1 MRKTLYIW
9 MFITIIA
16 FSYSCQNAE
25 EFLDKKPLGEYSEV
39 DVWSDLA
46 LIETFVNDIYE
57 WTLGWPFAIERLSD
71 YSDESHFTPD
81 WGATN
86 FNKSLMTQDDLQ
98 GWSVSWATPH
108 TIHFLY
114 SPMYQTIRKTNIFF
128 DKIDQ
133 AIVADETAE
142 EWKQNLIGQTYFMRG
157 TCYHYLTSMYGGVP
171 IITKAYTLSDD
182 FEVPRNTYEECID
195 FIVGQLDSAIMYLP
209 EEQADLGRVT
219 KGAAMAMKARV
230 LLFAASDLHH
240 DMDSYAPG
248 YSNPELLGY
257 TGGSQQARWQAAKDA
272 AQDLIDLGMYDLYKK
287 NPLPGDSIAQ
297 NFVDYFITEGETV
310 EDILLQCYSTKTD
323 EGWDH
328 YNPALYCGPNGYHN
342 WGNNCPLGD
351 LVDDYEMR
359 DGTSFDWNNPAH
371 KADPYA
377 NRDQRLYATVLYE
390 GVQWRVRPNDG
401 LAIDPYSR
409 LQVGGVYNTDG
420 VTMLKAGLD
429 TRKGPI
435 EDWNGGYTGYYVRK
449 FINPALDPQYIKQ
462 EVPFRHIRYAEVLL
476 NYAEACIEL
485 GEEGE
490 ARDAINLIRKRAGQ
504 PDITESGDAL
514 RERYRKERRIELA
527 YEDHRFWD
535 VRRWVIGEAAYHQ
548 THAVSVKYLV
558 DASSVDNY
566 RQPDGSTWGDPV
578 YERIENPAGDQR
590 AWDDKCYFFP
600 FMRDEMGRNPLL
612 IQNPG
617 Y

>member
-1 MRKTLYIW
+1 
-9 MFITIIA
+9 
-16 FSYSCQNAE
+16 
-25 EFLDKKPLGEYSEV
+25 
-39 DVWSDLA
+39 
-46 LIETFVNDIYE
+46 
-57 WTLGWPFAIERLSD
+57 
-71 YSDESHFTPD
+71 
-81 WGATN
+81 
-86 FNKSLMTQDDLQ
+86 
-98 GWSVSWATPH
+98 
-108 TIHFLY
+108 
-114 SPMYQTIRKTNIFF
+114 
-128 DKIDQ
+128 
-133 AIVADETAE
+133 
-142 EWKQNLIGQTYFMRG
+142 
-157 TCYHYLTSMYGGVP
+157 
-171 IITKAYTLSDD
+171 
-182 FEVPRNTYEECID
+182 
-195 FIVGQLDSAIMYLP
+195 
-209 EEQADLGRVT
+209 
-219 KGAAMAMKARV
+219 
-230 LLFAASDLHH
+230 
-240 DMDSYAPG
+240 
-248 YSNPELLGY
+248 
-257 TGGSQQARWQAAKDA
+257 
-272 AQDLIDLGMYDLYKK
+272 
-287 NPLPGDSIAQ
+287 
-297 NFVDYFITEGETV
+297 
-310 EDILLQCYSTKTD
+310 
-323 EGWDH
+323 
-328 YNPALYCGPNGYHN
+328 
-342 WGNNCPLGD
+342 
-351 LVDDYEMR
+351 VDDYEMR